1 MNMEEKVEFTDETI
15 QNLFGHEAAE
25 DEEISRL
32 KDYYFKNNVY
42 ESIISDIPLRILV
55 GHKGIGKSA
64 LFTVGMAEDSEKGR
78 ISIFIRPD
86 DVTEIETTQSDFL
99 GSIRNWK
106 MGLERIIAQKVLSL
120 LKIEYKHKEFAN
132 GRIITMIVDIIRP
145 LLSQTVKL
153 EPVQKQIMQSFIER
167 KEVRVYIDD
176 LDRGWKA
183 DTHSISRLSAL
194 LNALRDM
201 IRSHAGLQFK
211 VALRSDVYFLVRT
224 SDESTDKIEGSV
236 VWHKWNNHE
245 ILAMLAK
252 RIESYFGRPKTEKQ
266 LMSLKQPD
274 LARILDSVIEPRFQG
289 KGHWENCPTYHVLM
303 SLIRKRP
310 RDLVKLCTLAA
321 HHAKDDGRNK
331 ILTSDLDAVF
341 TEYSLGRLQ
350 DTVNE
355 FKSELADIARLLFGM
370 RPNKFERRT
379 KDEYLYSTDKLIQKI
394 NNITEQGE
402 FYFYGG
408 RKAKA
413 NDLAQF
419 MYKIN
424 FLTARKELMGGEII
438 RRYFEENRY
447 IGTGYLDFGFEWEVH
462 PAYRW
467 ALQPESPQDV
477 YSTLSKI

>member
-1 MNMEEKVEFTDETI
+1 MEDKVKFTDETI
-15 QNLFGHEAAE
+15 QNVFGHEAAE
-25 DEEISRL
+25 DEDVSRL

-42 ESIISDIPLRILV
+42 ESITSDIPLRILV

-64 LFTVGMAEDSEKGR
+64 LFTVGMAEDAEKGR
-78 ISIFIRPD
+78 VSIFIRPD

-106 MGLERIIAQKVLSL
+106 LGLERIISHKVLTLMNITHNQTEIVNGGIISSIVEFVKPWIDKAVNIQPAQRKIVESF
-120 LKIEYKHKEFAN
+120 LK
-132 GRIITMIVDIIRP
+132 
-145 LLSQTVKL
+145 
-153 EPVQKQIMQSFIER
+153 KQEI
-167 KEVRVYIDD
+167 RVYIDD

-201 IRSHAGLQFK
+201 IRSHHGLQFK

-236 VWHKWNNHE
+236 VWHKWDNHE
-245 ILAMLAK
+245 ILAILVK
-252 RIESYFGRPKTEKQ
+252 RIESFFGREKTEKQ
-266 LMSLKQPD
+266 LMSLKPKD
-274 LARILDSVIEPRFQG
+274 LAHMLDPVMEPRF
-289 KGHWENCPTYHVLM
+289 KGRGNWENCPTYRILM

-321 HHAKDDGRNK
+321 HHAKDDNRDI
-331 ILTSDLDAVF
+331 ILTGDFDAIF

-355 FKSELADIARLLFGM
+355 FKSELQETERLLFGM
-370 RPNKFERRT
+370 RPNKIERRT
-379 KDEYLYSTDKLIQKI
+379 KEEYLYTTDKLINKI
-394 NNITEQGE
+394 NNIMQQGS
-402 FYFYGG
+402 FHFYGG
-408 RKAKA
+408 RIAKA

-424 FLTARKELMGGEII
+424 FLTARKDVPGKGIS
-438 RRYFEENRY
+438 RKYFEENRY
-447 IGTGYLDFGFEWEVH
+447 IGTGYLDFGYDWEVH

-467 ALQPESPQDV
+467 ALQPDSPQDV
-477 YSTLSKI
+477 YHTLSELLD